1 MKKLYASETR
11 RLRIIRISI
20 YWK

>member
-20 YWK
+20 CWR